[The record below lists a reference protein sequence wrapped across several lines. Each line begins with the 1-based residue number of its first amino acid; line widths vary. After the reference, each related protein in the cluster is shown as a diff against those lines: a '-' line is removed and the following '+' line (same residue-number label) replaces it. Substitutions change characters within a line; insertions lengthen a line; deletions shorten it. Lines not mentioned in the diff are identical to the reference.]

1 MTQLHKAIGDLPVLA
16 ICTDACKGLE
26 KVVKNVFSHAEHRG

>member
-16 ICTDACKGLE
+16 NSSDACKGLE
-26 KVVKNVFSHAEHRG
+26 NTVKKCVSKS